1 MIFFAVFLCHIEPT
15 CQKLRFYN
23 QKCEFSPLGPFSLRT
38 GKRQYIPLRT
48 YIVREWPTKVL
59 ASRFF
64 SVAKVK
70 IISKKQPNRDPKA
83 KTVKK
88 KNAIEKRKKKILASM
103 QNKIR
108 RRHSILPHVR
118 FSTKKACSL
127 VILLSNPTCG

>member
-1 MIFFAVFLCHIEPT
+1 METFKNDIFLLFSFVTLSLPAKNYASITKSVNLAPWAPFL
-15 CQKLRFYN
+15 
-23 QKCEFSPLGPFSLRT
+23 FSFRT
-38 GKRQYIPLRT
+38 GKRQNIPLRT

-88 KNAIEKRKKKILASM
+88 KNAIEKRKKKYWPVC
-103 QNKIR
+103 KIKYGEDIPSYLMSGSPLKR
-108 RRHSILPHVR
+108 P
-118 FSTKKACSL
+118 AAW
-127 VILLSNPTCG
+127 